1 MVYGRSIPCN
11 GVECGGDDFTGGIES
26 GGALLH
32 AHGERI
38 RGAFVLRETDDP
50 AVRVFIVELGGAG
63 FGTQR
68 ITVEK
73 ILAVVIDDVVAHHA
87 VERSGSGAVR

>member
-1 MVYGRSIPCN
+1 MRTTTKGFAFGNHHLFKGGRNFIRRFAVVYGRSIPCN

-63 FGTQR
+63 
-68 ITVEK
+68 
-73 ILAVVIDDVVAHHA
+73 LAHS
-87 VERSGSGAVR
+87 E